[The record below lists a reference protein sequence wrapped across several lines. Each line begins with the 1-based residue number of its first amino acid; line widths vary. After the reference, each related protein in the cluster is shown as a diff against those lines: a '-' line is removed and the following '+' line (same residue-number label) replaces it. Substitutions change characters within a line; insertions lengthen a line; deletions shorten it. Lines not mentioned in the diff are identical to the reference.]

1 MWPQWPHEALRRRCG
16 AVASAPCTVS
26 LSYKCQVPETD
37 DDGQDILD
45 ENGSVV
51 YKMVRWQALA
61 LAPVRADAT

>member
-1 MWPQWPHEALRRRCG
+1 
-16 AVASAPCTVS
+16 
-26 LSYKCQVPETD
+26 VPETD

-61 LAPVRADAT
+61 LAPVWADAT